1 MIIELLKCGDYSS
14 CLDLV
19 SIQRQREESKVA
31 LNGSKDLKNQQT
43 KKRRET
49 KKQTKHEKDV
59 KG

>member
-1 MIIELLKCGDYSS
+1 MISELLKCGDYSS
-14 CLDLV
+14 SLYLV
-19 SIQRQREESKVA
+19 SIGRKREKSKVA
-31 LNGSKDLKNQQT
+31 LNGSKDLKNEQT